1 MVAGE
6 SSGDLLGAGLID
18 ALRTRVPN
26 AKFEG
31 VAGAAMAAAGC
42 EVWEDAQALAVMGLV
57 EPIREIPRLLRLRR
71 SLVERWRVS
80 PPDVFIGID
89 APDFN
94 LGLEKR
100 LRSYG
105 IPTAHYVSPS
115 VWAWRQGRIKTI
127 RKAADVVLCLLPFEK
142 NLYDDHNVASVFVGH
157 PKADIAPRRVDVPA
171 ARQAIGISATI
182 PVVAVLPGSRASEV
196 SRLGLVFAEA
206 AKQLLASNH
215 EIRFV
220 TPVATAK
227 LRPIIE
233 ESLAQAGV
241 ADSFTLLEG
250 QSELAM
256 AAADVVL
263 LASGTAALE
272 SALLCKPT
280 VAAYRVAPLTYTI
293 VKAFGLMKID
303 QFTLP
308 NLLTDKPLVPEFI
321 QHDATPDALAAAVS
335 EFLSTP
341 ERVAAVEDRFAKLRV
356 ELALG
361 SDQRAADAVL
371 SLTDYAANSKPS
383 V

>member
-142 NLYDDHNVASVFVGH
+142 DLYDDHNVASVFVGH